1 MQRNSAVL
9 LLPQHSEPHIFQ
21 AKPRQGSARAAAAL
35 GIFSKAAHRTICL
48 IIIHLVIAKLA

>member
-9 LLPQHSEPHIFQ
+9 LLPQHSEPHIFR
-21 AKPRQGSARAAAAL
+21 AKPRQGSARAAAL

>member
-21 AKPRQGSARAAAAL
+21 AKRQGSARAAAAL